1 MSDEL
6 LSIFWVEVGEHLETL
21 NNQLLQVEMIA
32 ADDQAAFKAAVRE
45 MNRVAHSMKGAA
57 RAVGITIIETV
68 SHYME
73 EVFSAAMNGKLTL
86 TPEIADSLYDGLD
99 LIQNIADGIE
109 TDEDAL
115 AAVLANLEQIVVTT
129 AAPDLKSDS
138 QEFEPLSM
146 GKDSNS
152 GQTVQ
157 MTYGDMVE
165 AARLAQP
172 GPEGTPTDT
181 IEVDERGMP
190 APKSAVGL
198 PRAAPIP
205 ETTIPPQPTPPKAII
220 PDMDGSTMVIRPVEE
235 TVRVTVSKL
244 DRLMAEVTELF
255 VARMHGEEQQRSLRE
270 LRQMHVR
277 WQREWRSV
285 RAAYIRLV
293 RRLQDREE
301 EMGTELPILFRF
313 LETNQRYLT
322 EANRHLTQLWH
333 ALLQDN
339 MRLAT
344 LSDQLQDDIGGMR
357 LMPFESIVG
366 GFQRMIRDLSRDMGK
381 QINLEILGATVDI
394 DKAVLDALK
403 DPIMHLLRNAIDHGI
418 ELPDVRQRG
427 GKSPV
432 GRITLDVQQRGSE
445 IVINVIDDGQGI
457 DANKVRR
464 AIVKNQLLN
473 EAEAAAL
480 NDDDT
485 RMYIFHPGLS
495 TSDKVT
501 ALSGRGMGMD
511 IVRDRVESLRGRVSV
526 QSKVGQGTAV
536 TLNVPVSLTR
546 IRCIMLR
553 LGEQQFAVPS
563 AMVMRMDKIPRGS
576 IFTTEG
582 RDTLMVN
589 ERPLPLV
596 SMGSILDVPSSAVD
610 EEKLSYVALQ
620 ATDRAVAFEVDELYS
635 EQELVLKPLGPEL
648 ARARFV
654 SGASLLGTGEVII
667 VLDANDLVRRATGAA
682 MPRRRAAITA
692 LTTTERRLRVLVID
706 DSITTRTLEKNILET
721 AGFDVYV
728 AIDGMEAWSML
739 PTVDPDVIISDV
751 EMPNMNG
758 LELTARIKSST
769 QFQHIPVVLLTSLGK
784 PEQREA
790 GLRAGANAYLV
801 KSRFDQG
808 ELLQTI
814 QAVV

>member
-1 MSDEL
+1 MSDEI

-21 NNQLLQVEMIA
+21 NNQLLQVEMIPA
-32 ADDQAAFKAAVRE
+32 EDKEAYKAAVRE

-73 EVFSAAMNGKLTL
+73 EVFAAAMQGKLEL
-86 TPEIADSLYDGLD
+86 TPDVADALYDGLD
-99 LIQNIADGIE
+99 LIQNTADGVE
-109 TDEDAL
+109 THEDAL
-115 AAVLANLEQIVVTT
+115 AAVLANLEKIVMTT
-129 AAPDLKSDS
+129 AAPDMKSDS
-138 QEFEPLSM
+138 QEFLPISSENGHPASE
-146 GKDSNS
+146 GKTD
-152 GQTVQ
+152 
-157 MTYGDMVE
+157 DAE
-165 AARLAQP
+165 DAL
-172 GPEGTPTDT
+172 EGTPP
-181 IEVDERGMP
+181 EP
-190 APKSAVGL
+190 SAV
-198 PRAAPIP
+198 PHPKDTQTQSPVVPQSAPQSA
-205 ETTIPPQPTPPKAII
+205 PQPTPPR
-220 PDMDGSTMVIRPVEE
+220 PTTEYDGTTMVIRPVEE

-255 VARMHGEEQQRSLRE
+255 VARMHGDEQQRSVRE
-270 LRQMHVR
+270 LRQMHTR

-301 EMGTELPILFRF
+301 EMGSELPILFRF

-322 EANRHLTQLWH
+322 EANRHLAQLWQ
-333 ALLQDN
+333 AVLQDN
-339 MRLAT
+339 MRLAS
-344 LSDQLQDDIGGMR
+344 LAEQLQDDIGGMR
-357 LMPFESIVG
+357 LMPFESVVG
-366 GFQRMIRDLSRDMGK
+366 MFQRMVRDLARDMDK
-381 QINLEILGATVDI
+381 QINLEIQGATVEI

-403 DPIMHLLRNAIDHGI
+403 DPIMHLIRNAVDHGI
-418 ELPDVRQRG
+418 ELPDVRQHA

-445 IVINVIDDGQGI
+445 IIINVHDDGQGI

-464 AIVKNQLLN
+464 AIVKNMLLN
-473 EAEAAAL
+473 EAEAASL
-480 NDDDT
+480 GDDEA

-495 TSDKVT
+495 TKDNVT
-501 ALSGRGMGMD
+501 SLSGRGMGMD

-526 QSKVGQGTAV
+526 QSKVGQGSTV

-553 LGEQQFAVPS
+553 VGEQQFAVPS
-563 AMVMRMDKIPRGS
+563 AMVLRMDKISRS
-576 IFTTEG
+576 HIFTTEG
-582 RDTLMVN
+582 RDTLTVN
-589 ERPLPLV
+589 EKPV
-596 SMGSILDVPSSAVD
+596 SVASMASILDVPSGTPD
-610 EEKLSYVALQ
+610 EEKVSYVALQ

-682 MPRRRAAITA
+682 MPRRRTAITTI
-692 LTTTERRLRVLVID
+692 TTTERRLRVLVVD

-739 PTVDPDVIISDV
+739 PGIDPDVIISDV

-758 LELTARIKSST
+758 LELTSRIKSST
-769 QFQHIPVVLLTSLGK
+769 QFQHIPVVLLTSLAK

-814 QAVV
+814 QSVV